1 MSTFEQTESALNILL
16 AECGITQEDLNNV
29 ALIPVPS
36 PTANRA
42 GTRTLSGHVVQKYVD
57 FRNYTSKEA
66 KMAFVISKLISATSN
81 EFLLTQIK
89 NNWLE
94 ISSSRAYKSSPGG
107 PVIHIGNMT
116 DMTSS
121 RSIRKGRTRYG
132 EINGRFPIHA
142 VVMEVVHKFKSSV
155 RQEWDD

>member
-57 FRNYTSKEA
+57 FRDYTSKEA
-66 KMAFVISKLISATSN
+66 KVCEVIPLPSTNANTFLVYSRVKKSFVEAAD
-81 EFLLTQIK
+81 E
-89 NNWLE
+89 
-94 ISSSRAYKSSPGG
+94 
-107 PVIHIGNMT
+107 
-116 DMTSS
+116 
-121 RSIRKGRTRYG
+121 
-132 EINGRFPIHA
+132 
-142 VVMEVVHKFKSSV
+142 
-155 RQEWDD
+155 